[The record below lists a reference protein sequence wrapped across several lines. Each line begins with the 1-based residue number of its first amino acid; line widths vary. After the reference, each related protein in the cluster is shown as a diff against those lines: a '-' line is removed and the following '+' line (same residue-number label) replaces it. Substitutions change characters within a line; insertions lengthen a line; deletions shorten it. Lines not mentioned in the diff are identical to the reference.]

1 TIREIDFP
9 PFVVLTNTL
18 LIRSIR
24 SSKQLSRRV
33 LSRRVILTTL
43 ASCNISRNLIY
54 IDNQIGTGYNF
65 TQNDKSYASNETQVA
80 RHSLS
85 HRRVHHLCN
94 EIERE
99 RWKHDIIVEFLIDF

>member
-1 TIREIDFP
+1 MLISGISKLVDEDTVEITRTSRNYAKSTSILTSIRTIREIDFP

-33 LSRRVILTTL
+33 LSRQRVILTTL

-54 IDNQIGTGYNF
+54 IDNSIGTGYSF
-65 TQNDKSYASNETQVA
+65 TQNDKDYVF
-80 RHSLS
+80 H
-85 HRRVHHLCN
+85 
-94 EIERE
+94 
-99 RWKHDIIVEFLIDF
+99 